1 MIVLTYYKK
10 IGYACTPLSIPY
22 KTTRSCILKNFS
34 KETLMKCVKENLN
47 DLLHILHWNVEH
59 DIFMFRISSD
69 IIPFGS
75 HSINQ
80 IKWWDSFQDELKE
93 CGQFIIENGIRVSM
107 HPGQYT
113 VLNSPKED
121 IVEKS
126 VKDLEYH
133 CRFLDSLE
141 VDYTNKIILHVG
153 GIYSNKEL
161 AIQRFIENFSRL
173 SPSAQKRLVIEN
185 DDKSYN
191 IEDVLMICNQ
201 LNIPA
206 VFDNLHHKIN
216 PCPFTW
222 DEIIEKVAK
231 TWKTEDG
238 PVKFHYSDQDEIK
251 KGGAHSKTVNTK
263 NFIEYMK
270 RISDIEADVMLE
282 VKDKE
287 ISALKCIYSISNK
300 IERSIRSEQWA
311 KYKYCV
317 MEKSNF
323 FYEECSRLINSEE
336 PMSKFYSC
344 IDECLRL
351 PYEEADF
358 KNTVEHIYG
367 YLKYCTT
374 TKEKD
379 KLEDL
384 IEYEIKN
391 TMKIKNELQK
401 LCKKYK
407 IDSLNQSYYFVY

>member
-1 MIVLTYYKK
+1 MTYHKK

-34 KETLMKCVKENLN
+34 NETFMKCVKENLI
-47 DLLHILHWNVEH
+47 DLLHILNWNLEN
-59 DIFMFRISSD
+59 DILMFRISSD

-75 HSINQ
+75 HPINQ
-80 IKWWDSFQDELKE
+80 LKWWESFKDELRE
-93 CGQFIIENGIRVSM
+93 CGQFIKENGIRVSM

-113 VLNSPKED
+113 VLNSPKEE

-153 GIYSNKEL
+153 GIYDDKDL
-161 AIQRFIENFSRL
+161 AMQRFIVNFSRL

-185 DDKSYN
+185 DDKSYS
-191 IEDVLMICNQ
+191 IDDVLLICNQ

-216 PCPFTW
+216 SCSLTW
-222 DEIIEKVAK
+222 EEIIDNVNK

-270 RISDIEADVMLE
+270 RIKDIEADVMLE

-287 ISALKCIYSISNK
+287 ISALKCIYSYSD
-300 IERSIRSEQWA
+300 EVSLSIRTDQWA

-317 MEKSNF
+317 MEKSNS
-323 FYEECSRLINSEE
+323 FYEECSRLISSDV
-336 PMSKFYSC
+336 PISKFYC
-344 IDECLRL
+344 YIDECLRL
-351 PYEEADF
+351 PYDEVNF
-358 KNTVEHIYG
+358 KTTLEHIYG
-367 YLKYCTT
+367 YLKYCAT

-384 IEYEIKN
+384 IEYEIEN
-391 TMKIKNELQK
+391 TMKIKNEFQK